1 MNEVCSC
8 GLRNPP
14 VGHDEV
20 YYCGRCRR
28 QQSPQEGELC
38 KICGIPTISWF
49 THREDA
55 DTVHQRW
62 ERWFGT
68 RGGEAFGTRGGEAT
82 DPARQDASST
92 LNPPAYSAGGGRY
105 GMTQVFVD
113 PDELEAFASRLIA
126 FSKDVE
132 EIRQYLWGGLRNLGT
147 TWRDQEFEKFQ
158 QAFLQI
164 ERFLQE
170 LVKEIQNVH
179 PKILA
184 DARYIREYL
193 QIQPG

>member
-1 MNEVCSC
+1 
-8 GLRNPP
+8 
-14 VGHDEV
+14 
-20 YYCGRCRR
+20 
-28 QQSPQEGELC
+28 
-38 KICGIPTISWF
+38 
-49 THREDA
+49 
-55 DTVHQRW
+55 
-62 ERWFGT
+62 
-68 RGGEAFGTRGGEAT
+68 
-82 DPARQDASST
+82 
-92 LNPPAYSAGGGRY
+92 
-105 GMTQVFVD
+105 MTQVFVD